1 MKLTGN
7 VFALGLAAATIACG
21 GVGPRGSDQRSG
33 HDPNEATKSVN
44 SQPAVAMR
52 TALVGCLRAGE
63 QAGSFT
69 LLVTGDTADR
79 TGTGTSG
86 SSTAGRP
93 APAASSTTGAG
104 GDAVRNAPTIG
115 GGATPLTY
123 RVVIADGSAAADAGQ
138 NVDRQVS
145 VVGVVEDN
153 ATANGTSDAASGAPM
168 SGGSSAAA
176 SRAETHTIRAA
187 SITKIADRCSGD
199 RR

>member
-1 MKLTGN
+1 MKLTVN

-104 GDAVRNAPTIG
+104 GDAVRNAPTI
-115 GGATPLTY
+115 